1 MNALPKLA
9 ALAALVLVLAGCS
22 TDKKHGDCPAV
33 SGLADASS
41 MTAFKP
47 GTVTD
52 PTYALYTVEIASV
65 DNDCDWDKRERSAD
79 TNITVHFRATRP
91 PNGTAATYS
100 VPYFVSVISG
110 SDILVKRAYTVQ
122 FSFDPGQATADFSD
136 TVDSTVI
143 NVEHGK
149 QPYDYAI
156 LVGLQL
162 SKAQLD
168 YNHAMGRY

>member
-1 MNALPKLA
+1 MNTIPKLA

-22 TDKKHGDCPAV
+22 TDKKHGLCPAV

-41 MTAFKP
+41 LTAFKP

-52 PTYALYTVEIASV
+52 PTYALFTAELVGVES
-65 DNDCDWDKRERSAD
+65 NCDWDKRERSAD
-79 TNITVHFRATRP
+79 TSITVHFRATRP
-91 PNGTAATYS
+91 PNGTAATYT
-100 VPYFVSVISG
+100 VPYFVSVIKG
-110 SDILVKRAYTVQ
+110 DTILAKHAYSVQ
-122 FSFDPGQATADFSD
+122 FSFDPGQATVDFSD
-136 TVDSTVI
+136 EVDSTAI
-143 NVEHGK
+143 NVGHGE